1 MSKSSMI
8 ICAYRQLLK
17 TFCFVIYTL
26 VATWASEIV
35 FCETFIFDFRS
46 AHRVYEEWLSKFAFC
61 VLVLILPVLS
71 FATPNTRL
79 ASMRWLVLTWGIILP
94 SCFILL
100 ISFSNVCFIFD
111 YPLRIAS
118 TPRPADVIDIG
129 GMGSFPLSFDLGADL
144 FHAGLASKIV
154 TFVPNREPYS
164 SYLHQ
169 TLSIPPAAT
178 IWPRGKSN
186 NTLIEA
192 SSLAKLC
199 RDNSWDSVIL
209 VADSHRMFRKF
220 KAFIK
225 AGVPKVYPA
234 NVTGEQQWMAPA
246 KFIGVSQQAYW
257 DLNGFECN
265 LFVLLQ
271 FRHKMVIRT
280 LHEYLGIVFYAVT
293 GHI

>member
-1 MSKSSMI
+1 MI
-8 ICAYRQLLK
+8 CVYRKLL
-17 TFCFVIYTL
+17 TILCFFSYAL
-26 VATWASEIV
+26 GASWASEIV
-35 FCETFIFDFRS
+35 FCEIFIFDFRS
-46 AHRVYEEWLSKFAFC
+46 NNRVYEEWLSGFVFC

-71 FATPNTRL
+71 FVMPNTRL
-79 ASMRWLVLTWGIILP
+79 ASMRWLVLTSGMILP

-100 ISFSNVCFIFD
+100 ISFSNVCFILD
-111 YPLRIAS
+111 YPIRIAS
-118 TPRPADVIDIG
+118 KLRPADVIDTG
-129 GMGSFPLSFDLGADL
+129 GQGSFPLSFDLGADL

-154 TFVPNREPYS
+154 TFVPNRKLYS

-169 TLSIPPAAT
+169 TLSIPPDAI
-178 IWPRGKSN
+178 IWARGKSN

-220 KAFIK
+220 RAFIK
-225 AGVPKVYPA
+225 AGVPIVYPA
-234 NVTGEQQWMAPA
+234 NVTGDQQWMAPA

-257 DLNGFECN
+257 DLNGFECDWFI
-265 LFVLLQ
+265 LQQ

-280 LHEYLGIVFYAVT
+280 LHEYLGIIFYAVT
-293 GHI
+293 GYI